1 MSESESAPPAPA
13 APTTCY
19 RHADRETGRRC
30 TRCGRPACW
39 ECLRDAPVG
48 SHCPECVKAGQA
60 PASEQVKRQVRGVL
74 GDPLLVT
81 KTIIGVVVAVW
92 ILQIANGATVS
103 LSLFGG
109 GGGGPTAFERRWGL
123 FPSAVAAGQW
133 ERLLT
138 HGFIHFGLFHIGFN
152 MLILYRLGQDL
163 EAGIGRLRFALIYF
177 ASLFAGAFGVV
188 LLGNNSVNG
197 GASGAIFG
205 LAGAATVALFQRGV
219 KFSMTGWGP
228 LLLVNLVI
236 TFAIP
241 GISIGAHIGGLV
253 GGTLVGWFML
263 HPVHGVKRKTAGY
276 ALAIVVIIGSIV
288 GSITWARH
296 QYPECVG
303 STGGQHAACTFDL
316 PRG

>member
-1 MSESESAPPAPA
+1 MSEPDAAPPAAPA
-13 APTTCY
+13 PVTCY

-48 SHCPECVKAGQA
+48 AHCAECVKGAQP
-60 PASEQVKRQVRGVL
+60 PASEQMRRQVRSL
-74 GDPLLVT
+74 AGDPLLVT
-81 KTIIGVVVAVW
+81 KILVALNFGVW
-92 ILQIANGATVS
+92 ILQIAHGAGVGTF
-103 LSLFGG
+103 FGG
-109 GGGGPTAFERRWGL
+109 GSSVTTAFDRRWGL
-123 FPSAVAAGQW
+123 VTSAVAAGQY

-138 HGFIHFGLFHIGFN
+138 HGFIHFGLIHIGFN
-152 MLILYRLGQDL
+152 MLILYRLGQDM

-205 LAGAATVALFQRGV
+205 LAGAATIGLFQRGV

-236 TFAIP
+236 TFTIP
-241 GISIGAHIGGLV
+241 GISIGAHLGGLV

-263 HPVHGVKRKTAGY
+263 HPVHGVQRKAAGY
-276 ALAIVVIIGSIV
+276 VLAVVVMVGSIV
-288 GSITWARH
+288 GSIAWAQHR
-296 QYPECVG
+296 YPPCVG
-303 STGGQHAACTFDL
+303 STGDLHAACTGDL
-316 PRG
+316 PNG